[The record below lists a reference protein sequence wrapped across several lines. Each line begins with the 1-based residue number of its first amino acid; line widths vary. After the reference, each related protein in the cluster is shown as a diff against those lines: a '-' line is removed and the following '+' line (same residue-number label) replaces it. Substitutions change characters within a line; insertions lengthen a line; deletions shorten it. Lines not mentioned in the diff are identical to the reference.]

1 LVLLEIITFQPA
13 EPEILL
19 QFSHRNDAARR
30 FDWPACLRASTTGQT
45 NRRKTNLDGHALNG
59 RFANPATPQ
68 PFRPLRFS
76 NRPFSA
82 GANLRPASDCGIYFF
97 GENDVL
103 QSNEKA
109 GGGKPDG
116 GYSQG
121 TRKPGSSSGRTT
133 TGFTGGRRREVAD
146 HEFQTGCPRNGQTL
160 GLTRNGRRS

>member
-1 LVLLEIITFQPA
+1 MVLLRIIIFQPA
-13 EPEILL
+13 ALEIFCSFRIKMMPPGALTGRL
-19 QFSHRNDAARR
+19 SCGH
-30 FDWPACLRASTTGQT
+30 SETGQT
-45 NRRKTNLDGHALNG
+45 NPRTTNLDDHALNG

-76 NRPFSA
+76 NRPFSV
-82 GANLRPASDCGIYFF
+82 GANLRPASDCVIYILS
-97 GENDVL
+97 ENDVL